1 MKSNYHFFFN
11 VKLKHAKN
19 ILVHQ
24 KNIKLA
30 DFGLSKKIA
39 EASSNTS
46 KVLGILPYVDPK
58 IFNDKNYKLNKTS
71 DVYSVGVIMW
81 QISSGYPPFKSV
93 ESHINLILAIQQGE
107 REKIVD
113 YTPIEYS
120 NLYASKSIIIIHIH
134 FSF

>member
-1 MKSNYHFFFN
+1 M
-11 VKLKHAKN
+11 
-19 ILVHQ
+19 
-24 KNIKLA
+24 A

-58 IFNDKNYKLNKTS
+58 IFDKNYKLNKTS

-93 ESHINLILAIQQGE
+93 EPYINLILSIQQGE

-120 NLYASKSIIIIHIH
+120 NLYAGKSIIIHKYTL
-134 FSF
+134 SFLNR